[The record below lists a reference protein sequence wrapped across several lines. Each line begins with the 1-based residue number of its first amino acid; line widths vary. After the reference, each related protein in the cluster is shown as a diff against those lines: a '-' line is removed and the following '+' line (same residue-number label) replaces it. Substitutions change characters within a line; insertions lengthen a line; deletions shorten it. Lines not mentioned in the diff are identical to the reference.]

1 MINTKIVCNPQC
13 PREKFTLVSIATR
26 TKCIN
31 DLDEYLLKNIFGKA
45 SVFYKDNNGGEYPVL
60 VLFDQLLQCIGI
72 AIDKKR
78 NELLVS
84 QVDRGFHVMVFL
96 DL

>member
-1 MINTKIVCNPQC
+1 MIYTEIVCNPQC

-31 DLDEYLLKNIFGKA
+31 DLDEYLLENIFSKA

-84 QVDRGFHVMVFL
+84 
-96 DL
+96 